1 MTKEKIYIAADH
13 AGFAMKEEL
22 ITWLKDTGYSVEDMG
37 NTKLEEEDDY
47 PDYAIPLAKKV
58 VAKKG
63 RGVVICGNAVGVC
76 VAANKV
82 PGIRAAIGYNTSVAK
97 TSRTDDD
104 ANILC
109 LAGRVLSLDFAK
121 AIVDHWLKTPFSDA
135 PRHVR
140 RLKKIADFEKKLYK

>member
-1 MTKEKIYIAADH
+1 MPKEKIYIAADH
-13 AGFAMKEEL
+13 AGFKMKEEL
-22 ITWLKDTGYSVEDMG
+22 TKWLEG
-37 NTKLEEEDDY
+37 NEYEVVDLGARELEEDDDY
-47 PDYAIPLAKKV
+47 PDFAIPLAKKV
-58 VAKKG
+58 AAAKG
-63 RGVVICGNAVGVC
+63 RGILICGNAVGVC
-76 VAANKV
+76 VTANKV

-121 AIVDHWLKTPFSDA
+121 AIAGHWLRTPFSNA

-140 RLKKIADFEKKLYK
+140 RLKKIEELEK